1 MATPIRNKDCFKVG
15 LKLNPTLVLLLV
27 CVASFTIIEASAQE
41 SIEGYNLRVKTD
53 PNILFLDGSGFYT
66 AGTTVT
72 IDAAPQTWNEY
83 TLVGWKVDG
92 TWADGNPI
100 TIRMDSSHTVTAIY
114 TKDIGG
120 SILVDAIPRVAEI
133 TVDGTIYLPDELP
146 VSFSW
151 QDGSTH
157 VISASN
163 IVNESPE
170 TRYVFDS
177 WKDEKS
183 DNDRTITIGPDT
195 QEVVALFK
203 TQHFLKP
210 ITEYGQVNGG
220 GWHDEGKTATFE
232 LESDVILDKKDD
244 NKRFIFDSWEFGDY
258 PNSPSNSLDLMESVT
273 VKAKWTPENKLTLK
287 TSVPDY
293 DLFGTGWYPVG
304 KNIALIAEEEL
315 ESSNSNVR
323 YVFDK
328 WVSKGP
334 NPVIIPNAHS
344 PLTTIVVNDPY
355 VIEAVYKESYR
366 VNVWSQYGSPIGAGF
381 YKAGEIAEIKLSAN
395 KMVVEPNKVRMVFQG
410 WNAAGA
416 NTMNTDSVNTSDG
429 VLAQNLLVMVDRPLN
444 ITTNWKTQ
452 YYLDVQTQEGKAKGS
467 GWYDLGRMVPF
478 SIDTSSI
485 PPGMWSASVFDQ
497 WTGDVES
504 TQTSDRVIMME
515 PKSVIAV
522 WKTDNTP
529 GIINGAIL
537 AGVAAFA
544 VVIYT
549 KTHKKANLNSKIPEL
564 GKASFEKFFSLRN
577 SQQDTSPSFYKKPK
591 KNILDWLLGRES

>member
-1 MATPIRNKDCFKVG
+1 MTYPLINKDCFRVG
-15 LKLNPTLVLLLV
+15 SKLNPTLLLLLV

-41 SIEGYNLRVKTD
+41 SVDGFNLRVKTE
-53 PNILFLDGSGFYT
+53 PNILFLDGSGFYPS
-66 AGTTVT
+66 GTTVT

-92 TWADGNPI
+92 TWASGNPI
-100 TIRMDSSHTVTAIY
+100 TIRMDASHIVTAVY

-120 SILVDAIPRVAEI
+120 SIIVDAIPRIAEI

-151 QDGSTH
+151 QDGSSH

-163 IVNESPE
+163 IVSESPE

-177 WKDEKS
+177 WKDQKS
-183 DNDRTITIGPDT
+183 ANDRTITIGPDT
-195 QEVVALFK
+195 QEIVALFK

-210 ITEYGQVNGG
+210 ITEYGQVTGG
-220 GWHDEGKTATFE
+220 GWHDEGKTATFN

-258 PNSPSNSLDLMESVT
+258 PNSASNSLDIMEPIT
-273 VKAKWTPENKLTLK
+273 VKASWTPENKLTLK

-293 DLFGTGWYPVG
+293 DLFGTGWHPVG
-304 KNIALIAEEEL
+304 KSIALIAEEEL
-315 ESSNSNVR
+315 ESSNSNIR

-344 PLTTIVVNDPY
+344 PLTSIVVEDPY

-381 YKAGEIAEIKLSAN
+381 YKAGTIAEISLSAN
-395 KMVVEPNKVRMVFQG
+395 KMIVEPNKVRMVFQG
-410 WNAAGA
+410 WNAVGA
-416 NTMNTDSVNTSDG
+416 KTMNTDSVNTSDG

-467 GWYDLGRMVPF
+467 GWYDIGRMVAF
-478 SIDTSSI
+478 SIDKSST
-485 PPGMWSASVFDQ
+485 PPSMWSANVFDE

-504 TQTSDRVIMME
+504 KQTSDRVIMTE

-522 WKTDNTP
+522 WKTDNSP
-529 GIINGAIL
+529 GIINGILL
-537 AGVAAFA
+537 AGIAGVA

-577 SQQDTSPSFYKKPK
+577 SKQDTSPSFYKKPK